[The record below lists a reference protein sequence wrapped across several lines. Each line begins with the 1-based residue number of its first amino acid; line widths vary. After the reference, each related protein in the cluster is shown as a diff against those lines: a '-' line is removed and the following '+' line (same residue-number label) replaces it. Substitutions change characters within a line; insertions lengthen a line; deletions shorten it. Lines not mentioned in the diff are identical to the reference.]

1 MSYSG
6 GAGGHYGLDIWT
18 YVARLGIQMR
28 NAGDDF
34 FVDGDAV
41 CKMRTCQYMK
51 QEDVEELLH
60 QDLKTFPCSVPGC
73 SAKFK
78 QLVDSE
84 THYNSKH
91 RHSCG
96 TCKKNLPSAHLLD
109 LHIQENHD
117 SYFKLLSGKKPSF
130 ECFLEV
136 CKLKFWTPDERREH
150 CITTHSFPH
159 DFKFDPQPHK
169 TRKNSSQVSQFK
181 YRDYYLLYC

>member
-6 GAGGHYGLDIWT
+6 GAGGGHYGGLDIWT

-60 QDLKTFPCSVPGC
+60 KDLKTFPCSVPGC

-91 RHSCG
+91 R
-96 TCKKNLPSAHLLD
+96 
-109 LHIQENHD
+109 
-117 SYFKLLSGKKPSF
+117 
-130 ECFLEV
+130 
-136 CKLKFWTPDERREH
+136 
-150 CITTHSFPH
+150 
-159 DFKFDPQPHK
+159 
-169 TRKNSSQVSQFK
+169 
-181 YRDYYLLYC
+181 